1 MSEIVCKHFKVT
13 GRVQGVSFRAYTQR
27 KAHSLKLTGWVR
39 NCSDGSVELI
49 ACGLENA
56 LSDLEEWLHDGP
68 DFARV
73 VDIIAED
80 AEPEGFDEFQIRY

>member
-1 MSEIVCKHFKVT
+1 MPEIACKYFKVT
-13 GRVQGVSFRAYTQR
+13 GRVQGVSFRAYTQH
-27 KAHSLKLTGWVR
+27 KARSLKLSGWVR

-49 ACGLENA
+49 ACGSENA

-73 VDIIAED
+73 VEVIVEG
-80 AEPEGFDEFQIRY
+80 AEPERFDDFQIRY